1 MCPAAS
7 VFSQHSLRE
16 ALDHIYD
23 SVPQLNLALV
33 DSVVCGPILTITIT
47 ITHSTHQDKIKPVH
61 IIIFATLLP
70 AAEGVSAVRVLK
82 SIKIGTFIYLCR
94 YIIC

>member
-7 VFSQHSLRE
+7 VFSQHSPRE

-23 SVPQLNLALV
+23 SVTQLNRALV

-47 ITHSTHQDKIKPVH
+47 HSTHQDKIKPVLCRLVK
-61 IIIFATLLP
+61 IFATLLP

-82 SIKIGTFIYLCR
+82 SFKLLCVV
-94 YIIC
+94 